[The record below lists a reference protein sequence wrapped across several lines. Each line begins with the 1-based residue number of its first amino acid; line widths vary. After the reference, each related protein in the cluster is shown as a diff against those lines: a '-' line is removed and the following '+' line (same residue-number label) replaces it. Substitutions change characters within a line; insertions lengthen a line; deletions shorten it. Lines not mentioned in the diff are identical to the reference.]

1 MWECNELIHIK
12 SLKQGP
18 KRALN
23 KCQLLITPSPSF
35 SCIFLSLSLCLYSWA
50 STSLLKSDSAFKVQP
65 LIDHRSQPVRR
76 GGAIWI
82 IESNPLILQMKSQR
96 HREAHSVAQGHSA
109 SLRQTW
115 SQTHE
120 ALPCHLD
127 SPSGAGQ
134 LHMRNPNCQP
144 HYHHPGTCSLGKAFY
159 WGGATDSFRIFFF
172 TNKLNIK

>member
-23 KCQLLITPSPSF
+23 KCQLLITLSPSF
-35 SCIFLSLSLCLYSWA
+35 SCVFLPLSLCLYSWA
-50 STSLLKSDSAFKVQP
+50 SPSLLKSDSAFKVQP

-82 IESNPLILQMKSQR
+82 IESKPLILQMKSRR

-109 SLRQTW
+109 SLKQTW
-115 SQTHE
+115 PQTQE
-120 ALPCHLD
+120 APPCRLD

-134 LHMRNPNCQP
+134 PPCEEPQLSAVLSSPWYLFSRQSFIL
-144 HYHHPGTCSLGKAFY
+144 GCSY
-159 WGGATDSFRIFFF
+159 WFF
-172 TNKLNIK
+172 

>member
-18 KRALN
+18 KRVLN
-23 KCQLLITPSPSF
+23 KCQLLITLSPSF
-35 SCIFLSLSLCLYSWA
+35 SCVFLPLSLCLYSWA
-50 STSLLKSDSAFKVQP
+50 SPSLLKSDSAFKVQP

-82 IESNPLILQMKSQR
+82 IESKPLILQMKSRR

-115 SQTHE
+115 PQT
-120 ALPCHLD
+120 LP
-127 SPSGAGQ
+127 
-134 LHMRNPNCQP
+134 
-144 HYHHPGTCSLGKAFY
+144 PGL
-159 WGGATDSFRIFFF
+159 SFRCWAASMWGAPTVSCAFV
-172 TNKLNIK
+172 TLVLVL